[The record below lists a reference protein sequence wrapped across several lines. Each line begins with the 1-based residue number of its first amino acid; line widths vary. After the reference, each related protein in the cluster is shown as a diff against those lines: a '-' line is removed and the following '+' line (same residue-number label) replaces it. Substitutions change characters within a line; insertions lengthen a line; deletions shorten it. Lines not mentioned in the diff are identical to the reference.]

1 MTQAADQLALYRE
14 KTALVLR
21 QFRDMAMIRAREEK
35 IDGFSD
41 MKSIAKLVN
50 DPGGFLVK
58 DKEKLL
64 KDLKS
69 EAAGMV
75 NRAFKAGY
83 IREAKD

>member
-41 MKSIAKLVN
+41 KSITRLVN

-69 EAAGMV
+69 EAAGMI

-83 IREAKD
+83 IREVE